1 MRYSDPSLSGV
12 AMFVTVAR
20 AGTFTQAAAELG
32 ITKSAV
38 GKSIARL
45 EERLELKLFHRSTRR
60 VTLTADGE
68 AYFSSC
74 SLAVD
79 EILKA
84 EEALS
89 NNQGEP
95 SGKLRIDMPVAYGR
109 TIVTPILFDLAAR
122 HPRFEFSATFNDHL
136 IDPIEEGVD
145 LLIRF
150 GKVPPSSG
158 NLILRR
164 IGTQRQIVCGSPSYL
179 KKYGVPSTPSE
190 LTSHH
195 CITVFQRA
203 HQPYWNFSD
212 GASDIDQRIAVP
224 STYAINDG
232 DSVVEAAC
240 HHLGLC
246 QMPEFMVQK
255 HLDAGALIEVLRNF
269 VPSDSEVNALWPKS
283 RTTLPKI
290 RHVVD
295 ALIVY
300 SSQCGPSVQR

>member
-12 AMFVTVAR
+12 AMFVAVAR

-45 EERLELKLFHRSTRR
+45 EERLELKLFHRSTRK

-74 SLAVD
+74 SQAVD

-95 SGKLRIDMPVAYGR
+95 SGKLRIDMPAAYGR
-109 TIVTPILFDLAAR
+109 KIVTPILFDLAAR
-122 HPRFEFSATFNDHL
+122 YPRFEFSATFNDHL
-136 IDPIEEGVD
+136 IDPVEEGVD

-150 GKVPPSSG
+150 GKVQSSSG

-164 IGTQRQIVCGSPSYL
+164 IGTQRQIVCGSPAYL
-179 KKYGVPSTPSE
+179 KKYGVPTTPTD
-190 LTSHH
+190 LASHR
-195 CITVFQRA
+195 CIAVFQRA
-203 HQPYWNFSD
+203 HQPYWNFSHGD
-212 GASDIDQRIAVP
+212 SGLDQRIAVP

-232 DSVVEAAC
+232 GSVVEAAC

-246 QMPEFMVQK
+246 QMPEFMVQR
-255 HLDAGALIEVLRNF
+255 HLEDGSLVEVLRDF

-295 ALIVY
+295 ALIA
-300 SSQCGPSVQR
+300 RNAIAA